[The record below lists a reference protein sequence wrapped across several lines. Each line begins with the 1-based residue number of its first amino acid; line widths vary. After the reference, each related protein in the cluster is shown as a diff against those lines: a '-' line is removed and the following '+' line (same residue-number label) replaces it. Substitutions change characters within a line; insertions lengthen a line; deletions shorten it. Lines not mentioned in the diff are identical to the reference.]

1 MHITRKDLRPMRKET
16 QEKTFVELLDP
27 RTKFVGL
34 LLLSIQTL
42 TVVSPAMF
50 IATSGFLALT
60 LLASPISVP
69 MLGKQL
75 KRVFWFALFITVIN
89 ALTVSGRILVDVR
102 GISVTYEG
110 VMTGLLLSARIALVL
125 LLAYSFVQTTTIAEM
140 LDAVEKVV
148 SPLRSSASDITLLLS
163 LTLNFIPLLIHS
175 ARQIKMAQIAR
186 GADVDSSLLKQLKF
200 ASSAALPLFVS
211 AFRSSQQLADAIEA
225 RCYRASVRRTPFSTQ
240 SLHIRDRWTLSLLLL
255 TFILV
260 LSLS

>member
-1 MHITRKDLRPMRKET
+1 MHITRKDLRPMRKEA

-27 RTKFVGL
+27 RTKFVVL

-42 TVVSPAMF
+42 IVVSPAMF
-50 IATSGFLALT
+50 IATSGILALT

-89 ALTVSGRILVDVR
+89 ALTVSGRILVDAW

-125 LLAYSFVQTTTIAEM
+125 LLAYSFIQTTTIPEM
-140 LDAVEKVV
+140 LDAVEKGV
-148 SPLRSSASDITLLLS
+148 SPLRSSASNLTLLLS

-175 ARQIKMAQIAR
+175 ARQIRMAQIAR
-186 GADVDSSLLKQLKF
+186 GADVDSSFVKQLKF

-225 RCYRASVRRTPFSTQ
+225 RCYRSSVRRTPFTTQ
-240 SLHIRDRWTLSLLLL
+240 SLHMRDWLTLSLLLL
-255 TFILV
+255 TISLV
-260 LSLS
+260 LFLS